1 MPATIVP
8 PGPPNASERELE
20 LAALVVLLRA
30 GTLPVDRIAD
40 LAEEIGGAVDLVRA
54 IDAGAFATAAGEL
67 ALRDAAPLEALLEG
81 AHHEVRAWLS
91 AGLDVYSVFDPEY
104 PSNLRDVGNRPPF
117 VFVRGNWRD
126 RLDSRAIAVVGTRR
140 ASPEGLG
147 RAAKIAQRLA
157 ENEITVMSGLAA
169 GIDAAA
175 HRAALSVG
183 GRTSA
188 VLGTG
193 IRRPIYPSEN
203 DSLAREILS
212 ADAGV
217 LLSQFLP
224 DQPPTKWTF
233 PKRNVVMSALSWA
246 TVVVEAS
253 ITSGARVQAKE
264 ALKHGRTVFL
274 LGSLVA
280 EHDWA
285 KKYVREGIG
294 GVRAVMVESIP
305 ELLEQIDGEVF
316 PHDAA

>member
-1 MPATIVP
+1 MTATMLP
-8 PGPPNASERELE
+8 PGSPDARERELE

-30 GTLPVDRIAD
+30 GRVPVDQIAD
-40 LAEEIGGAVDLVRA
+40 LAEEFGSAVDLA
-54 IDAGAFATAAGEL
+54 KAFDAGAFASAAGEL
-67 ALRDAAPLEALLEG
+67 PLQDAPSLEG
-81 AHHEVRAWLS
+81 QLAGAAEEVRAWRE
-91 AGLDVYSVFDPEY
+91 AGLVVHTVFDEDY

-117 VFVRGNWRD
+117 IFVRGNWRD

-147 RAAKIAQRLA
+147 RAGKIAQRLA
-157 ENEITVMSGLAA
+157 ESGITIMSGLAA

-175 HRAALSVG
+175 HQGALDVG

-193 IRRPIYPSEN
+193 IRRPIYPAEN
-203 DSLAREILS
+203 EPLAREILRV
-212 ADAGV
+212 DAGV
-217 LLSQFLP
+217 LFSQFLP
-224 DQPPTKWTF
+224 DQPPTTWTF
-233 PKRNVVMSALSWA
+233 PKRNIVMSALSWA

-253 ITSGARVQAKE
+253 VTSGARVQAKE

-280 EHDWA
+280 EHEWA

-294 GVRAVMVESIP
+294 GVRAVMVESIQ
-305 ELLEQIDGEVF
+305 ELLERIDAEIF
-316 PHDAA
+316 PNDAG

>member
-8 PGPPNASERELE
+8 PSHSNASERELE
-20 LAALVVLLRA
+20 LAALIVLLRA
-30 GTLPVDRIAD
+30 GTFPVDRIAG
-40 LAEEIGGAVDLVRA
+40 LAEEIGSAIDLVRA
-54 IDAGAFATAAGEL
+54 LDAGEFATAAGEL
-67 ALRDAAPLEALLEG
+67 ALGDSGPLEAQLEG
-81 AHHEVRAWLS
+81 ARAEVNEWLS
-91 AGLDVYSVFDPEY
+91 TGLEVYSVFDPEY

-117 VFVRGNWRD
+117 IFVRGNWRD

-147 RAAKIAQRLA
+147 RAAKIARRLA
-157 ENEITVMSGLAA
+157 ENGITVLSGLAA

-193 IRRPIYPSEN
+193 IRSAIYPSEN
-203 DSLAREILS
+203 DSLAREILR

-217 LLSQFLP
+217 LFSQFLP

-253 ITSGARVQAKE
+253 VTSGARVQAKE

-305 ELLEQIDGEVF
+305 ELLDQINGEVF
-316 PHDAA
+316 PHDAG